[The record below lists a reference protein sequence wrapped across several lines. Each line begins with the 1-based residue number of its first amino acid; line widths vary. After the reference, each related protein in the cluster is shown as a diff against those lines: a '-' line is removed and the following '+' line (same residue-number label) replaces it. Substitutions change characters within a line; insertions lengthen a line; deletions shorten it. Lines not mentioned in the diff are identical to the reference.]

1 MGNAS
6 TICCDKTGT
15 LTTNRM
21 TVVRVF
27 VNNTDFPEP
36 KHVRQLPAALVDV
49 IAMSAA
55 LNSQTKLLYVQR
67 PDELPSQ
74 QGNKVERT
82 LCMYWFY
89 S

>member
-55 LNSQTKLLYVQR
+55 LNSQTKSLYVQR
-67 PDELPSQ
+67 PGELPSQ
-74 QGNKVERT
+74 QGNKVKPT
-82 LCMYWFY
+82 MCI
-89 S
+89 

>member
-55 LNSQTKLLYVQR
+55 LNSQTKSLYVQR

-74 QGNKVERT
+74 QGNKVKPT
-82 LCMYWFY
+82 MCI
-89 S
+89 